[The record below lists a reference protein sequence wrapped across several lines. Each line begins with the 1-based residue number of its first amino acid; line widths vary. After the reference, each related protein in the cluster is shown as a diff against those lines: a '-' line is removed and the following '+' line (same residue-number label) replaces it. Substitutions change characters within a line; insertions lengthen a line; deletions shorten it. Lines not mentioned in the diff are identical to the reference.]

1 MTVSG
6 TFSDIS
12 PISATEGTTPLLEM
26 EKLRLRDVAELDQY
40 HKMSKQQSYTRVQ
53 SLISLH
59 CTMQGQSQQ
68 QSNWM
73 LNSGV
78 KR

>member
-6 TFSDIS
+6 TSSDIS
-12 PISATEGTTPLLEM
+12 PISTVEGTTSLLEM
-26 EKLRLRDVAELDQY
+26 EKLRLRDVTELDQY
-40 HKMSKQQSYTRVQ
+40 TMSKQQSYTQVQ

-68 QSNWM
+68 
-73 LNSGV
+73 
-78 KR
+78 

>member
-6 TFSDIS
+6 TSSDIS
-12 PISATEGTTPLLEM
+12 PISTVEGTTSLLEM
-26 EKLRLRDVAELDQY
+26 EKLRLRDVTELDQY
-40 HKMSKQQSYTRVQ
+40 HKMSKQQSYTQVQ

-68 QSNWM
+68 
-73 LNSGV
+73 
-78 KR
+78 